1 MMDQISLK
9 DCTTILLV
17 DDDLNLRSF
26 LSDELKAEGYIVEV
40 AGTGAEALK
49 LFRSKQFSLAILD
62 WSLPDFHGLDICKR
76 IRKENNVIPIIM
88 VTGNTSVKDRVEVLD
103 SGADD
108 FLLKPFELDELL
120 ARLRVLQRRSET
132 FALQEETE
140 ILSADGIVVNLKTR
154 RATRNDI
161 LLKLSTKEFDL
172 LSFLLEHQG
181 EAVPRDELLKVGW
194 GEYFQGS
201 GNVLDCYINY
211 LRKKIDLA
219 GEPKLIHTVR
229 GFGYRFG
236 VDD

>member
-1 MMDQISLK
+1 MDQNSHK
-9 DCTTILLV
+9 NSSTILLV

-26 LSDELKAEGYIVEV
+26 LSDELKAEGYSVDV
-40 AGTGAEALK
+40 AGTGSEALK
-49 LFRSKQFSLAILD
+49 LFRSRQYGMAILD
-62 WSLPDFHGLDICKR
+62 WTLPDFHGLDVCKR
-76 IRKENNVIPIIM
+76 IRKENNTIPIIM

-132 FALQEETE
+132 MSVEQQSEV
-140 ILSADGIVVNLKTR
+140 LSGDGIVVNLKTR
-154 RATRNDI
+154 RVTRNDI
-161 LLKLSTKEFDL
+161 QLKLSTKEFDL
-172 LSFLLEHQG
+172 LSFLLKHQG
-181 EAVPRDELLKVGW
+181 EAVPRDELMKVGW
-194 GEYFQGS
+194 GVHFQGS

-211 LRKKIDLA
+211 LRKKINLA

-236 VDD
+236 LED